1 MGKHSKTFYVM
12 LFCQFW
18 WAVSFY
24 GLWSILPVYFN
35 RELAM
40 SESLSFAVFGG
51 FAALSAALLF
61 VGGWLSDKILGAKRT
76 LTYGFTFQSI
86 GYFLVA
92 WSALNGNAIALFG
105 GLGSVVIG
113 RAISN
118 TSINTLLA
126 LSYEEGDSRVDG
138 AFTYLYMLN
147 NIGAFIGQMVA
158 PIVSS
163 SFSWTT
169 AFALS
174 GIGMAINVVG
184 FLFMRRKLA
193 DVGTQADARPVSAG
207 KLSAFM
213 ALTILVIAGAGYLLT
228 NLTLAY
234 VVLALAA
241 IGIAYMLVKGMAGES
256 RVQRTKMVVGTVL
269 MVQALVFFVLYN
281 QMPTSLNFF
290 AINNIRPEVFGIA
303 IDPVSFQAFNPFWVI
318 LLSPILAAIYSNL
331 DARGKDMSMPAKFA
345 LGMLVCAAAF
355 ALTGSARFFADD
367 TGMLSAFWI
376 AGPHFL
382 FAVGE
387 LLISALGLS
396 VVAKLFP
403 RRMMGFIYGAWY
415 MTLALSS
422 VGGSWVAGFS
432 SAPAGEVTP
441 LQSLHSYSDYFFML
455 AAVAAV
461 VGLLMVIFA
470 PKLTRMIS
478 GQQVDKSAGSQPVPA

>member
-1 MGKHSKTFYVM
+1 MRKHSNTFYVM

-24 GLWSILPVYFN
+24 GLWSILPAYFN

-40 SESLSFAVFGG
+40 SESLSFAVFGS

-76 LTYGFTFQSI
+76 LVYGFIFQAI

-92 WSALNGNAIALFG
+92 WSAINGEAVALFG

-126 LSYEEGDSRVDG
+126 LSYTEGDSRIDG
-138 AFTYLYMLN
+138 AFTYLYMFN
-147 NIGAFIGQMVA
+147 NIGAFIGQMMA
-158 PIVSS
+158 PIISS
-163 SFSWTT
+163 GFSWAT

-174 GIGMAINVVG
+174 GLGMTINVVG
-184 FLFMRRKLA
+184 FLFMRRKLT
-193 DVGTQADARPVSAG
+193 DVGTQADTKPIATSR
-207 KLSAFM
+207 LSGFM
-213 ALTILVIAGAGYLLT
+213 AASILIIAGAGYLLT
-228 NLTLAY
+228 NLMLAY
-234 VVLALAA
+234 CVLAAAA
-241 IGIAYMLVKGMAGES
+241 IGISYMLVKHMASES
-256 RVQRTKMVVGTVL
+256 HSQRIKMSVGAVL
-269 MVQALVFFVLYN
+269 MVQALVFFILYN

-290 AINNIRPEVFGIA
+290 AINNIRPEVFGIT

-318 LLSPILAAIYSNL
+318 LLSPALAAIYNYFG
-331 DARGKDMSMPAKFA
+331 ARGKDLSMPAKFA

-355 ALTGSARFFADD
+355 ALTGSARFFADE
-367 TGMLSAFWI
+367 TGMLSPFWI

-403 RRMMGFIYGAWY
+403 RRMIGFVYGAWY
-415 MTLALSS
+415 MTLALAS
-422 VGGSWVAGFS
+422 VGGGWVAGFS
-432 SAPAGEVTP
+432 SAPAGNITA
-441 LQSLHSYSDYFFML
+441 LQSLNSYSDYFFVL
-455 AAVAAV
+455 AAVAGMI
-461 VGLLMVIFA
+461 GLLMVVFA
-470 PKLTRMIS
+470 PKLNRLITGEHAEESIS
-478 GQQVDKSAGSQPVPA
+478 AAVA